1 MATMQVRIAILA
13 TLLAAAYGCA
23 TEPEQQAGAA
33 APAQPQPSRGYIT
46 GSRLPLPDDGGS
58 STVGG
63 VSGGDYA
70 HDRNSQ
76 ISPIRSQ

>member
-1 MATMQVRIAILA
+1 MATMQVRIALLA
-13 TLLAAAYGCA
+13 TLFLAAYGCA
-23 TEPEQQAGAA
+23 TEPEQAGAP
-33 APAQPQPSRGYIT
+33 APARGYIT
-46 GSRLPLPDDGGS
+46 GSRLPVPDDAGS

-63 VSGGDYA
+63 VSNTDYA

>member
-1 MATMQVRIAILA
+1 MQVRIALLVTLIA
-13 TLLAAAYGCA
+13 TAYGCA
-23 TEPEQQAGAA
+23 TEPEQQQAGSA
-33 APAQPQPSRGYIT
+33 APQPQSSRGYIT
-46 GSRLPLPDDGGS
+46 GSRLPVPDDAGS